1 MLNLES
7 DYHKPEIRKI
17 ISQEVSK
24 SQSLSFWMQNN
35 PRNLASLCPAFLPP
49 SSISTANISSPL
61 GCEVCCRSRSSL
73 ACVRCD
79 YTVTRDHTAFVVTNV
94 CTSRITSLKS
104 LGGHPESNSTRTHRP
119 TGRMLVCVWGGGLTT
134 TLIPPATC
142 S

>member
-35 PRNLASLCPAFLPP
+35 PRNLASLCPALLPP

-94 CTSRITSLKS
+94 CTSRKTSLNPWVAIRS
-104 LGGHPESNSTRTHRP
+104 QTAPEHIDQLE
-119 TGRMLVCVWGGGLTT
+119 GCWYVCVWGGLTT